1 MLYWLPCFDQPISS
15 TGPSVSPF
23 RDFSSSFTTGGWV
36 LLICGWFLLVIGG
49 SVIGARARLWPAPI
63 SRDSPPCP
71 CHICEPPPRIT
82 KYIWFGIIPLL
93 VKLAGPI
100 TFEIFWNGHR
110 QFLYNA
116 RIYFFMIYKIQCL
129 LRHDVSLW
137 WKYLIC
143 GKSRCGAEH
152 SKDSLVPSKERD
164 VSFLRNF

>member
-1 MLYWLPCFDQPISS
+1 MSS
-15 TGPSVSPF
+15 WQMTHNRPSVSPF
-23 RDFSSSFTTGGWV
+23 RDFSSSLTTGGWV

-116 RIYFFMIYKIQCL
+116 TIYFFYDLQDPMSAAPWREPVMKIPD
-129 LRHDVSLW
+129 LRQVTIW
-137 WKYLIC
+137 
-143 GKSRCGAEH
+143 SRALKRQPGPFKGARC
-152 SKDSLVPSKERD
+152 LVP
-164 VSFLRNF
+164 